1 MAVVHIT
8 EGNFEKEVLS
18 HAGSVLVD
26 FWAPWCGPCRMLSPV
41 LEELA
46 SERADIKVCKV
57 NVDEEPSLAG
67 EFGVMSIPTLVSFR
81 NGEMTNRVVGAVPK
95 KQIENMF

>member
-1 MAVVHIT
+1 
-8 EGNFEKEVLS
+8 
-18 HAGSVLVD
+18 
-26 FWAPWCGPCRMLSPV
+26 MLSPV

-81 NGEMTNRVVGAVPK
+81 NGEMTNRVVGAIPK